1 VAFFSFGE
9 KLPVVIEGTTDPE
22 SMGFA
27 YENAAN
33 LIANGFQDAEKLVS
47 IPQIGVKSEEKASS
61 APHRDWMSALT
72 RALAST
78 DEIIAS
84 ADSQRFKILVE
95 MARGVLIEG
104 WNVYQMG
111 GLGLPAD
118 IPKWN
123 AQVVEFYGNGF
134 VPALDAVVDLAIL
147 IIRYEASVEWISSVI
162 DLLTE
167 CFEVSRRFDRLK
179 SVAITSDPN
188 ALHFAKPAY
197 DAYVG
202 CRAIATYAIS
212 RSRYHFL
219 TAVLPR
225 FVRLFTIDN
234 TAATFE
240 PLLFWP
246 FRGAAVA
253 SSDMR
258 QGRNQTLWDDHIGR
272 AWGEHF
278 GNVENFL
285 NAAGQ
290 LEFVLEFN
298 SYIFEGIQD
307 PRIKRFQE
315 TLENKSFAYLPDFWT
330 SRLDT
335 ILPMAEHFYDIL
347 RVQPTLPADFAIE
360 KQAID
365 LVFSNKD
372 SSNRLLFLGAF
383 LLHLRTWQGQV
394 MMQQNRFPFMFEWP
408 SRLKKIVDVARER
421 TTKK

>member
-1 VAFFSFGE
+1 
-9 KLPVVIEGTTDPE
+9 
-22 SMGFA
+22 
-27 YENAAN
+27 
-33 LIANGFQDAEKLVS
+33 
-47 IPQIGVKSEEKASS
+47 
-61 APHRDWMSALT
+61 
-72 RALAST
+72 
-78 DEIIAS
+78 
-84 ADSQRFKILVE
+84 
-95 MARGVLIEG
+95 
-104 WNVYQMG
+104 
-111 GLGLPAD
+111 
-118 IPKWN
+118 
-123 AQVVEFYGNGF
+123 
-134 VPALDAVVDLAIL
+134 
-147 IIRYEASVEWISSVI
+147 
-162 DLLTE
+162 
-167 CFEVSRRFDRLK
+167 
-179 SVAITSDPN
+179 
-188 ALHFAKPAY
+188 
-197 DAYVG
+197 
-202 CRAIATYAIS
+202 
-212 RSRYHFL
+212 
-219 TAVLPR
+219 
-225 FVRLFTIDN
+225 VRLFTIDN